1 MKFINNFK
9 KNIWK
14 KKIRNCRKGLLNIIM
29 IINLEELYFKLVIKS
44 NEKFFKVCY
53 KFVNKIYVLWLINL
67 IKELIF
73 I

>member
-14 KKIRNCRKGLLNIIM
+14 KKLFGIRNCRKGLLNIIM

-44 NEKFFKVCY
+44 NEKLYFLK
-53 KFVNKIYVLWLINL
+53 YVISLL
-67 IKELIF
+67 IKF
-73 I
+73 MCCD